1 MLIMNLHLGQ
11 SQLHSHS
18 HVIEIVLNMYIIYA
32 YITNQNTSPQ
42 MLPYIQVLVYMYTAI
57 LISVNDYIIHMY
69 YVSVLSLILFFS
81 W

>member
-1 MLIMNLHLGQ
+1 MNLHLGQ

-42 MLPYIQVLVYMYTAI
+42 VLPYIQVLVYMYTAI
-57 LISVNDYIIHMY
+57 LISVNDYIIHMN

>member
-1 MLIMNLHLGQ
+1 MNLHLGQ

-18 HVIEIVLNMYIIYA
+18 HVIEIALNMYIIYA

-42 MLPYIQVLVYMYTAI
+42 VLPYIQVLVYMYIAI

>member
-1 MLIMNLHLGQ
+1 MNLHLGQ

-32 YITNQNTSPQ
+32 YITNQNSSPPV
-42 MLPYIQVLVYMYTAI
+42 LPYIQVLVYMYTAI

>member
-1 MLIMNLHLGQ
+1 MNLHLGQ

-42 MLPYIQVLVYMYTAI
+42 VLPYIQVLVYMYIAI

-69 YVSVLSLILFFS
+69 MYYVSLLCLILFFS

>member
-1 MLIMNLHLGQ
+1 MNLHLGQ

-18 HVIEIVLNMYIIYA
+18 HVIEIVLNMYITYA

-42 MLPYIQVLVYMYTAI
+42 VLPYIQVLVYMYTAI
-57 LISVNDYIIHMY
+57 LISVSDYIIHMY

>member
-1 MLIMNLHLGQ
+1 MNLHLGQ

-42 MLPYIQVLVYMYTAI
+42 VLPYIQVLVYMYTAI

-69 YVSVLSLILFFS
+69 YVSVLSMILFFS

>member
-1 MLIMNLHLGQ
+1 MNLHLGQ
-11 SQLHSHS
+11 SQLHS

-42 MLPYIQVLVYMYTAI
+42 VLPYIQVLVYMYTAI

>member
-1 MLIMNLHLGQ
+1 MNLHLGQ

-18 HVIEIVLNMYIIYA
+18 RVIEIVLNIYIIYA

-42 MLPYIQVLVYMYTAI
+42 VLPYIQVLVYMYTAI

>member
-1 MLIMNLHLGQ
+1 MNLHLGQ

-18 HVIEIVLNMYIIYA
+18 HVMEIVLNMYIIYA

-42 MLPYIQVLVYMYTAI
+42 VLPYIQVLVYMYTAI

>member
-1 MLIMNLHLGQ
+1 MNLHLGQ

-42 MLPYIQVLVYMYTAI
+42 VLPYIQVLVYMHTAI

>member
-1 MLIMNLHLGQ
+1 MNLHLGQ

-42 MLPYIQVLVYMYTAI
+42 VLPYIQVLVYMYTAI

-69 YVSVLSLILFFS
+69 SVSVLCFVLFFS

>member
-1 MLIMNLHLGQ
+1 MNLHLGQ

-42 MLPYIQVLVYMYTAI
+42 VLPYIQVLVYMYIAI

>member
-1 MLIMNLHLGQ
+1 MNLHLGQ
-11 SQLHSHS
+11 SRLHSHS

-42 MLPYIQVLVYMYTAI
+42 VLPYIQVLVYMYTAI

>member
-1 MLIMNLHLGQ
+1 MNLHLGQ

-42 MLPYIQVLVYMYTAI
+42 VLPYIQVLVYMYTAI
-57 LISVNDYIIHMY
+57 LISVNDYIIHMC

>member
-1 MLIMNLHLGQ
+1 MNLHLGQ

-42 MLPYIQVLVYMYTAI
+42 VLPYIHDLVYMYTAI